1 MTVRGW
7 RGQRRVLC
15 LYITSFGY
23 DIYAR
28 ENVRLYRSLLEEGT
42 NRCVIALSSGFM
54 TYSEQI
60 DEYASIR
67 LAVEQSRTTFVLVPS
82 LDRERCVAE
91 TVHRQLRR
99 PFGRSAARE
108 EEVIRERFPIYVGVA
123 AQTIETLRP
132 VGVIVDEIV
141 SLIRGRGDLRVPFAS

>member
-1 MTVRGW
+1 
-7 RGQRRVLC
+7 
-15 LYITSFGY
+15 
-23 DIYAR
+23 
-28 ENVRLYRSLLEEGT
+28 
-42 NRCVIALSSGFM
+42 M

-67 LAVEQSRTTFVLVPS
+67 LAVEQSPTTFVLMPS
-82 LDRERCVAE
+82 LDRERCVVE
-91 TVHRQLRR
+91 TVRRQLRR

-123 AQTIETLRP
+123 AQKIETLRP